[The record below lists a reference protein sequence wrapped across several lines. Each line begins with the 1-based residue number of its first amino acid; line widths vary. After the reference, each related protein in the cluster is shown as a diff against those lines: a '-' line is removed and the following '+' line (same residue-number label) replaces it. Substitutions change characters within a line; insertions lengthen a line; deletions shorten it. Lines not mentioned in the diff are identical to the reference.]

1 MPGKKIDSLE
11 KNISSVLQGDTWQD
25 GRFPIQLL
33 KQYYEFYFQN
43 MHYRIP
49 VNNPLPLIVSSL

>member
-25 GRFPIQLL
+25 GSFPIQLL
-33 KQYYEFYFQN
+33 KQ
-43 MHYRIP
+43 
-49 VNNPLPLIVSSL
+49 